1 MDGDGRGSSAA
12 SEQATSGSD
21 PVDDSN
27 PLSRR
32 LVSLY
37 LLTALFSLGYG
48 GIYTLLADIRDRF
61 GFSDAGV
68 GLIAFAGFAT
78 GFISQVFLSR
88 FADRGHT
95 ARMMRIG
102 IALAAVGMASM
113 IVTGPLWQWIGAR
126 LVIGL
131 GTGMVTPSIRR
142 LVIAHD
148 PRHVGRNLGRQTAF
162 DVTGFVLGPVIAAIA
177 AQLFGLRAP
186 FAILAVLYALALLVV
201 GRLVVDTGAA
211 GTTKRAVRDLVRL
224 PAVQSALAAAIAFYL
239 TIGMFESLW
248 SVLLR
253 DLGAATWLIGAT
265 LSIFTIPMIV
275 FAPRGGALAQRRG
288 PAVVITIS
296 ITIAAL
302 CTAAYGFAPLWL
314 VIVISGV
321 HAISDGFTMPANQ
334 VAVAISSPPDQ
345 LATGQGLLGATGL
358 AVAAFAAI
366 AGSWAYDSFA
376 RPVVFVGTGVLMM
389 VFVVISRWRWQ
400 IGRRGAIDHPTA

>member
-1 MDGDGRGSSAA
+1 MDGTGEREAA
-12 SEQATSGSD
+12 DAAET
-21 PVDDSN
+21 DDAPN
-27 PLSRR
+27 RLSRR

-78 GFISQVFLSR
+78 GFTSQVFLSR

-95 ARMMRIG
+95 MRMMRIG
-102 IALAAVGMASM
+102 IALAALGMASM
-113 IVTGPLWQWIGAR
+113 TVSGPLWQWVGAR

-148 PRHVGRNLGRQTAF
+148 PRQVGRNLGRQTAF
-162 DVTGFVLGPVIAAIA
+162 DVTGFVLGPALAAVL
-177 AQLFGLRAP
+177 AQVLGLRAP
-186 FAILAVLYALALLVV
+186 FAVLGAIYALALVFV
-201 GRLVVDTGAA
+201 GRIAVDTGAV
-211 GTTKRAVRDLVRL
+211 GSTRHAVRDLVRR

-253 DLGAATWLIGAT
+253 DLGAQTWLIGAT
-265 LSIFTIPMIV
+265 LSIFTIPMII

-288 PAVVITIS
+288 PTVVITVS
-296 ITIAAL
+296 ITVAAL
-302 CTAAYGFAPLWL
+302 CTASYGFAPLWL
-314 VIVISGV
+314 AIVVSGV
-321 HAISDGFTMPANQ
+321 HAISDGFTMPSNQ
-334 VAVAISSPPDQ
+334 VAVAVASPPDQ

-366 AGSWAYDSFA
+366 IGSWVYDSYG
-376 RPVVFVGTGVLMM
+376 REVVFTGTGALML
-389 VFVVISRWRWQ
+389 VFVAIARWRWHV
-400 IGRRGAIDHPTA
+400 GRSEAIAHP